1 MVPSGLRLC
10 RLVFA
15 ISRKTLVG
23 TILLAASSAFGG
35 KEPVVTAIELYDG
48 PNGAAYVQITNLL
61 INGRAELRV
70 CETGQTINKSS
81 YGKLARAG
89 LSTAAELQRGSD
101 GVLLLTMNGAPTC
114 VVPANIKLE
123 KETLSPSELADR
135 ADLQATVIGSS
146 VAGVTAPPPLKP
158 GVDLV
163 FVQAPDVELAEFLRA
178 KRARTIAQWQD
189 FVTHYP
195 ASPHMTQ
202 AKQSLDALLADD
214 GNKAF
219 QAWQKTST
227 DADPDYEALNKAVVR
242 AAQLKKLAAPSP
254 ASSKLMNDVRAELDE
269 MMGTAKSEN
278 DAYLQATASHTPGYP
293 HLVKAETLTT
303 HMMQMDPSLEGL
315 QPLSATINVEAQSFN
330 SDISAAQSLVGTQH
344 YDDAFAKVGRYRSF
358 DGEEPRLTAV
368 LDAVYRYHLSRGS
381 DALKAQK
388 WQDAVNELEKAHAIR
403 DTADVSRA
411 LTAAKAGL
419 DDFNNHQAAETAL
432 QQSEDDEQNKRY
444 IDAYEVLAD
453 LTAPQQEIVAD
464 RMQQLEPD
472 YVKAASQKAKELQ
485 DAHTPMEGR
494 NDEIEMQKAYDYLQK
509 AIDLSDED
517 NLKLRRDLL
526 GETISDYYVKMAR
539 RYFEKPLGSG
549 VGLGWEYLAQAQY
562 YKPNRDD
569 VRDEQT
575 KNKSMYQMHSRLSIG
590 VEIRDQTSR
599 RDSPLFAEQLADALA
614 TGLETSGLPVR
625 VLRPSDHPDV
635 EPNFKIV
642 GDVMQH
648 RPSLIPSVQ
657 AMDSK
662 YRASTREI
670 PNEDWNRANRD
681 YETATLDLQKAQ
693 RVLEGAQ
700 ARGKKKEIAEAND
713 QVAAAQAKVEEAHR
727 KLDSIPKTISTDV
740 IKPYTYT
747 RKTVTVSAI
756 VELEFRISDSTGV
769 TIDAPQP
776 ILKKAEKQEV
786 LFENVKPEDTEGVKP
801 QGTEPNELQFLTD
814 VEIAAKE
821 TLIKEARERI
831 QALPAKILE
840 KARDRA
846 KAGDT
851 DAAAEAYI
859 LYLNSTPA
867 AQTPERDEARKF
879 LQDRFN
885 LRTVVSSSL

>member
-1 MVPSGLRLC
+1 MGMV
-10 RLVFA
+10 
-15 ISRKTLVG
+15 
-23 TILLAASSAFGG
+23 LLAATTAFAG
-35 KEPVVTAIELYDG
+35 KEPVITAIELYDG

-70 CETGQTINKSS
+70 CETGQTISKSS

-89 LSTAAELQRGSD
+89 LNNAAELQRGSD
-101 GVLLLTMNGAPTC
+101 GVLMLTVNGTPTC
-114 VVPANIKLE
+114 VVPSNIKLE

-135 ADLQATVIGSS
+135 ADLQATVVGSS
-146 VAGVTAPPPLKP
+146 VAGVTTPPPLKP

-163 FVQAPDVELAEFLRA
+163 FVPAPDGELAEFLRA
-178 KRARTIAQWQD
+178 KRARSIAQWQD
-189 FVTHYP
+189 YVTHYP
-195 ASPHMTQ
+195 GSPHSTQ
-202 AKQSLDALLADD
+202 ARQSLDALLADD
-214 GNKAF
+214 GTKAF
-219 QAWQKTST
+219 QTWQKSA
-227 DADPDYEALNKAVVR
+227 ADSSPDYAQLNKAVTR
-242 AAQLKKLAAPSP
+242 AAQVKKLGAPSP
-254 ASSKLMNDVRAELDE
+254 ASSKLMNDVRMELDE
-269 MMGTAKSEN
+269 MMANAKSEN
-278 DAYLQATASHTPGYP
+278 DAYLQATTGHTPGYP
-293 HLVKAETLTT
+293 HLAKAQTLTT
-303 HMMQMDPSLEGL
+303 HMLEMDPSLEGL
-315 QPLSATINVEAQSFN
+315 QPLSATINVEAQAFN
-330 SDISAAQSLVGTQH
+330 SDVTAAQNLVGTQH
-344 YDDAFAKVGRYRSF
+344 YDDAFAKISRYRAF
-358 DGEEPRLTAV
+358 DGEEPRITAV
-368 LDAVYRYHLSRGS
+368 LDAVYRYHFTRGS

-388 WQDAVNELEKAHAIR
+388 WQDAVNELDKAH
-403 DTADVSRA
+403 TARETTDVTRA
-411 LTAAKAGL
+411 MTAAKAGL

-453 LTAPQQEIVAD
+453 LTKAQQEIVSD

-509 AIDLSDED
+509 AIDLSEDD

-539 RYFEKPLGSG
+539 RYFDKPLGSG
-549 VGLGWEYLAQAQY
+549 VGLGWEYLEQAQY

-575 KNKSMYQMHSRLSIG
+575 KSKSMYQMRSRLSIG

-614 TGLETSGLPVR
+614 TGLETAGLPVR
-625 VLRPSDHPDV
+625 VLRPNDHSDV

-648 RPSLIPSVQ
+648 RSTITPSVQ
-657 AMDSK
+657 PMDSK

-670 PNEDWNRANRD
+670 PNEDWNRANRE
-681 YETATLDLQKAQ
+681 YEAATLDLQRAQ
-693 RVLEGAQ
+693 RVLEAAQ
-700 ARGKKKEIAEAND
+700 LRGKKKEISEAND
-713 QVAAAQAKVEEAHR
+713 QVTSAQAKVSEEHR

-747 RKTVTVSAI
+747 KKTVTVAAV
-756 VELEFRISDSTGV
+756 VELEFRISDSTGA

-776 ILKKAEKQEV
+776 ILKKADKQEV
-786 LFENVKPEDTEGVKP
+786 LFENVKPEDTENVKP

-814 VEIAAKE
+814 VEISGKE
-821 TLIKEARERI
+821 ELIKEARVRI

-840 KARDRA
+840 KARERA
-846 KAGDT
+846 KGGDA

-867 AQTPERDEARKF
+867 AQTPERDEAKKF
-879 LQDRFN
+879 LQDRYN
-885 LRTVVSSSL
+885 MRTVVSSSL